1 MASRTLGIV
10 YYFGVTDPSAIFNE
24 ALLALEA
31 SRKPCRGKVGV
42 FGIGLAAYWPQFAGL
57 KERLEGYQREVEAA
71 IAAFGVE
78 VVSAGLVDTPEGAAA
93 AGARFAA
100 ADLDLIVCYVGT
112 YATSSQVLPVVQR
125 SKLPVVVLN
134 LQPSA
139 SLDYETTD
147 TGEWL
152 ANCSTCCVPEI
163 SNAFARARVKFR
175 VVSGTL
181 RDDPAAWGEIADWCR
196 ATRAVHALRSSRI
209 GFLGHTYPGMLDMY
223 SDFTMVQAQT
233 GAHVEVLE
241 MCDLDQCVE
250 AVPESEVTD
259 RLALATADLRAR
271 ERRRRRVWP
280 GPRAWRPAWTGWPR
294 KFDLD
299 GLTYYYRGLDGN
311 RYERLGAGLILGNSL
326 LTARGIPASGEGDLK
341 TCLAMMILDRL
352 GAGGSF
358 TEFYAMDLRR
368 GLRADGPRRP
378 RPPGHLRPE
387 ADLARARPVPR
398 QARPRRLGRVQSPHR
413 AGDHPGR
420 HADRR
425 RLAQDAG
432 GGRRIAPRPDSGDRQ
447 HQLAAAIR
455 AAAGGLRERL
465 VRARPHPPL
474 RARRGPSGRRAGQGG
489 IASGPAVC
497 PRAVTAGRFRA
508 AAGSTRL
515 TMELCNGRVF
525 EDVSIGV

>member
-1 MASRTLGIV
+1 LASRTQGIV
-10 YYFGVTDPSAIFNE
+10 YYLVVTNPSASFNE

-31 SRKPCRGKVGV
+31 CRKPCRGKVGV

-57 KERLEGYQREVEAA
+57 KERLEGYQLEVETAM
-71 IAAFGVE
+71 AAFGVD
-78 VVSAGLVDTPEGAAA
+78 VVSAGLVDTPERAAA
-93 AGARFAA
+93 AGGQFAA

-139 SLDYETTD
+139 ALDYRTTD

-175 VVSGTL
+175 VVSGAL
-181 RDDPAAWGEIADWCR
+181 RDDPAAWGEIAAWCR

-259 RLALATADLRAR
+259 RLALATRIFALENVDADELAWAAR
-271 ERRRRRVWP
+271 VAAGLDRL
-280 GPRAWRPAWTGWPR
+280 AA

-358 TEFYAMDLRR
+358 TEFYAMDLVE
-368 GLRADGPRRP
+368 GFLLMGHDG
-378 RPPGHLRPE
+378 PGHLGICDRKPALRGLGLYHGKRGRGVSVE
-387 ADLARARPVPR
+387 FKVRTGPVTILGVTQTAEGSLKLLAAEGESLPGPILEIGNTNS
-398 QARPRRLGRVQSPHR
+398 RLRFALPPAAFVNAWCEQGPAHHCALGVGHR
-413 AGDHPGR
+413 AG
-420 HADRR
+420 A
-425 RLAQDAG
+425 LAKVASLLDLPFV
-432 GGRRIAPRPDSGDRQ
+432 RVPDPVDRQ
-447 HQLAAAIR
+447 
-455 AAAGGLRERL
+455 
-465 VRARPHPPL
+465 
-474 RARRGPSGRRAGQGG
+474 
-489 IASGPAVC
+489 
-497 PRAVTAGRFRA
+497 
-508 AAGSTRL
+508 
-515 TMELCNGRVF
+515 
-525 EDVSIGV
+525 DVQR